1 MEDKDLFW
9 PYKSYKPSKEL
20 ENKVSDFICEIDK
33 PGAILTVFDEGK
45 VFARCDI
52 LEYEPTYCYVMR
64 RVWRESKNVVIRV
77 GGYSYRA
84 EGMAMELVK
93 ELPKDRVYLECL
105 SDYSTS
111 SYEDPR
117 IRVICMRDFKFDYG
131 MDIVQQAEEYDFKT
145 FSNEKG
151 SHCMVYYYVNNIDTG
166 FYDKNGVFYRFYS
179 KDRGLQAI
187 TDVIM
192 INGYEDIAPATG
204 AICTFTFDSEG
215 DRLYI
220 SNAVHKDRR
229 SRTSSQ
235 RMLIEKA
242 GIKLLDLTNKKALET
257 VSVS

>member
-1 MEDKDLFW
+1 MED
-9 PYKSYKPSKEL
+9 KEL
-20 ENKVSDFICEIDK
+20 ENKVSDFIHEIDK

-84 EGMAMELVK
+84 EDMALALVK
-93 ELPKDRVYLECL
+93 ELPKDRVYLEYL
-105 SDYSTS
+105 SQYATS
-111 SYEDPR
+111 NYDDPR
-117 IRVICMRDFKFDYG
+117 IRAISMRDFKFDYS

-166 FYDKNGVFYRFYS
+166 FYDDKGVFHRFYS

-192 INGYEDIAPATG
+192 INGYEDITPATA

-242 GIKLLDLTNKKALET
+242 GIKLLDLTNKKALEKI
-257 VSVS
+257 